1 MHVETLD
8 TEVRTARGKAARKE
22 VGRARQAELPL
33 EGRPDPIALL
43 EEQARGRVPEL
54 VPLRH
59 GRMMASPFAFF
70 RGAALVMASDLSFT
84 PRTGLPAQLCG
95 DAHLL
100 NFGLYGT
107 PERAL
112 VFDVND
118 FDETLP
124 GPWEWDLKRL
134 AASLEIAGRSN
145 GFDRHARR
153 GVVLAAA
160 RAYHDAMIEFAG
172 KRNLEVWYARLDVE
186 AVRAELHD
194 MLNRRER
201 KVSDKVIAKA
211 HQQDSTHALGK
222 LTEPVGG
229 ERRIVS
235 APPLIVPL
243 AELLDE
249 ATHEILVGELQ
260 RVIRSY
266 SLSLQSD
273 RRALFEQYR
282 FVELARKVVGVGS
295 VGTRC
300 WIALFVGIDDEDP
313 LFLQIKEA
321 EASVLE
327 RFVGRSTEDNHG
339 ERVVAGQRLMQAA
352 SDMLL
357 GWARTAGLDGTQ
369 RDCYVRQLRDW
380 KGSFVV
386 DDMLAD
392 GMSIYGRLC
401 GWTLARAHARS
412 GDRVAI
418 AGYLGRSDRFD
429 EAIASFAESYA
440 EQNEA
445 DYDALLRAVRSGR
458 IPAEPGI

>member
-145 GFDRHARR
+145 GFAKHERR
-153 GVVLAAA
+153 AVVRDTVRCYRETMA
-160 RAYHDAMIEFAG
+160 EFATR
-172 KRNLEVWYARLDVE
+172 RNLDVWYARLNIE
-186 AVRAELHD
+186 
-194 MLNRRER
+194 
-201 KVSDKVIAKA
+201 
-211 HQQDSTHALGK
+211 TALGEVAK
-222 LTEPVGG
+222 HLTHRQRKTG
-229 ERRIVS
+229 E
-235 APPLIVPL
+235 
-243 AELLDE
+243 
-249 ATHEILVGELQ
+249 
-260 RVIRSY
+260 
-266 SLSLQSD
+266 
-273 RRALFEQYR
+273 
-282 FVELARKVVGVGS
+282 
-295 VGTRC
+295 
-300 WIALFVGIDDEDP
+300 
-313 LFLQIKEA
+313 
-321 EASVLE
+321 
-327 RFVGRSTEDNHG
+327 
-339 ERVVAGQRLMQAA
+339 
-352 SDMLL
+352 
-357 GWARTAGLDGTQ
+357 
-369 RDCYVRQLRDW
+369 
-380 KGSFVV
+380 
-386 DDMLAD
+386 
-392 GMSIYGRLC
+392 
-401 GWTLARAHARS
+401 
-412 GDRVAI
+412 
-418 AGYLGRSDRFD
+418 
-429 EAIASFAESYA
+429 
-440 EQNEA
+440 
-445 DYDALLRAVRSGR
+445 
-458 IPAEPGI
+458 